1 MIICVCGPTGIGKT
15 ILSETLAEKF
25 DAILQL
31 LEMTSRM
38 KDFYDIKSTR
48 LYSSK
53 GEEKRYAELTQ
64 IQE

>member
-1 MIICVCGPTGIGKT
+1 MQVYKKAT
-15 ILSETLAEKF
+15 ILKLFE
-25 DAILQL
+25 ILYVPNSIYM
-31 LEMTSRM
+31 ERKYKAM